1 MLNKYIG
8 NNEMKIKKDMR
19 FFNSQ
24 MKNLFYS
31 QVPRKTSPVNMYKI
45 ILTSLV
51 GSLILILGAFLYFNY
66 GYLVIN
72 LFYDLQI
79 KIIELIQ

>member
-1 MLNKYIG
+1 MLNRYIG

-31 QVPRKTSPVNMYKI
+31 QVPRETSPVNMYKI

-66 GYLVIN
+66 GYLVRN